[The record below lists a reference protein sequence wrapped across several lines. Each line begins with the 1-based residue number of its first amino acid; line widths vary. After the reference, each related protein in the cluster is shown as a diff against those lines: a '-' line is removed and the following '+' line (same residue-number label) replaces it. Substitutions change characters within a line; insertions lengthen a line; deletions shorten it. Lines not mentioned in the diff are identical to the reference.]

1 MRKAVFFDRDGVL
14 NVDKSYLGFIKDFEW
29 MDGAKEAL
37 AYLTRQGYAIIV
49 VTNQSGVARGYY
61 TEDDVKVLHDW
72 MCQEA
77 AKAGGIITA
86 VYYCPYLE
94 GAPVKAYDK
103 KSDWRKPAPGM
114 VLQAAK
120 DYDIDA
126 SDAPHPPDGAGRRH
140 WSSTACSR
148 ASRPARRSSFCACTG
163 MNRLPF
169 SSTSRFAKAN
179 GVFPVF
185 PICLRILSSV
195 NG

>member
-37 AYLTRQGYAIIV
+37 AYLTKLGYAIIV

-61 TEDDVKVLHDW
+61 TEDDVKKLHKW
-72 MCQEA
+72 MCAEA

-94 GAPVKAYDK
+94 GAPVKQYDK

-120 DYDIDA
+120 DYDLDLYHSFMIGDMPR
-126 SDAPHPPDGAGRRH
+126 DVECGQRAGME
-140 WSSTACSR
+140 
-148 ASRPARRSSFCACTG
+148 G
-163 MNRLPF
+163 YLF
-169 SSTSRFAKAN
+169 SGGSLYDFVRNVIEGRKKRE
-179 GVFPVF
+179 G
-185 PICLRILSSV
+185 L
-195 NG
+195 

>member
-1 MRKAVFFDRDGVL
+1 MAKALFLDRDGTI
-14 NVDKSYLGFIKDFEW
+14 NVDT
-29 MDGAKEAL
+29 
-37 AYLTRQGYAIIV
+37 AYLYEIEKCVFIDGVFDFCRRAQELGYLIIV
-49 VTNQSGVARGYY
+49 ITNQSGIARGYY

-120 DYDIDA
+120 DYDIDLKQSFMIGDMPRDVECGQRA
-126 SDAPHPPDGAGRRH
+126 GMDGYLFTGGRLDDFV
-140 WSSTACSR
+140 R
-148 ASRPARRSSFCACTG
+148 AIVAERKGRES
-163 MNRLPF
+163 
-169 SSTSRFAKAN
+169 
-179 GVFPVF
+179 
-185 PICLRILSSV
+185 I
-195 NG
+195 

>member
-1 MRKAVFFDRDGVL
+1 
-14 NVDKSYLGFIKDFEW
+14 
-29 MDGAKEAL
+29 MDGRGQRGPGL
-37 AYLTRQGYAIIV
+37 SDGRGYAIIV

-72 MCQEA
+72 MCREA

-120 DYDIDA
+120 DYDIDLKHSFMIGDMPRDVECGQRA
-126 SDAPHPPDGAGRRH
+126 GMDGYLFTGGRLDDFV
-140 WSSTACSR
+140 R
-148 ASRPARRSSFCACTG
+148 AIVAERKGRES
-163 MNRLPF
+163 
-169 SSTSRFAKAN
+169 
-179 GVFPVF
+179 
-185 PICLRILSSV
+185 I
-195 NG
+195 